1 MTDNDI
7 IKALEC
13 HSKRMCSECPLRE
26 EFGGCSQK
34 AFTLAFE
41 LINRQKAELERLQIA
56 NRCFADIG
64 KLYSEIRVEAIKEF
78 AEKLKEKKK
87 IHFDYHA
94 NKGFKYV
101 EIKDIDNLVKEMVGA
116 ESG

>member
-41 LINRQKAELERLQIA
+41 LINRQKAELERLSKQNGI
-56 NRCFADIG
+56 
-64 KLYSEIRVEAIKEF
+64 EF
-78 AEKLKEKKK
+78 DRA
-87 IHFDYHA
+87 A
-94 NKGFKYV
+94 
-101 EIKDIDNLVKEMVGA
+101 LVNEMVGA